1 MSSNLV
7 SVQNTG
13 VEVVFMA
20 RLRFNLLRVLA
31 VATSRPEL
39 FVARFLSRTVGVVMA
54 AREIDVLRLEC

>member
-1 MSSNLV
+1 
-7 SVQNTG
+7 
-13 VEVVFMA
+13 MA